1 MNIKRKRAF
10 TLVEV
15 MVAVVILALTATAS
29 IKLVMLGQEGLSG
42 AKAEIALT
50 EEAKA
55 IRTGIMLKTV
65 QTSGRRGDIIW
76 ETSDGTK
83 EMFGDDFGRLDFS
96 GREQPEMTV
105 IKEDMRWKKIRVS
118 STKDDRYTVIY
129 IPLTDTESNS
139 GGRQTK
145 ENTTQVRP

>member
-15 MVAVVILALTATAS
+15 MVAVVILALTATAAT
-29 IKLVMLGQEGLSG
+29 KLVILGQEGLRG

-76 ETSDGTK
+76 ETSDGAK

-118 STKDDRYTVIY
+118 NTKDERNIVIY
-129 IPLTDTESNS
+129 MPYD
-139 GGRQTK
+139 
-145 ENTTQVRP
+145 

>member
-1 MNIKRKRAF
+1 MNVKRKRAF

-15 MVAVVILALTATAS
+15 MVAVVILSLTATAA
-29 IKLVMLGQEGLSG
+29 IRLVMLGQEGLRG
-42 AKAEIALT
+42 AKAEITLT

-118 STKDDRYTVIY
+118 NTKDERNIVIY
-129 IPLTDTESNS
+129 MPYD
-139 GGRQTK
+139 
-145 ENTTQVRP
+145 